1 MIESM
6 RFIKNLSASWIQ
18 VPLLKHS
25 FVSLVCLA
33 KNGLYG
39 PSRFESN
46 PKSHNVRKLRANLPQ
61 ANYREHG
68 DQPCCMFWKRFC
80 ANWMDIAIGATLSA
94 LSPCTFAVRSEGT
107 G

>member
-1 MIESM
+1 M

-39 PSRFESN
+39 LSRFETHPQEPSR
-46 PKSHNVRKLRANLPQ
+46 PKAASK
-61 ANYREHG
+61 
-68 DQPCCMFWKRFC
+68 
-80 ANWMDIAIGATLSA
+80 
-94 LSPCTFAVRSEGT
+94 FAASELQ
-107 G
+107 